1 MIGKIR
7 NQFDKV
13 CPYCGSVVVIYE
25 LNDGSPCR
33 CYDSVLCPTCKKK
46 IHEDYIV
53 GEFDVRLKEVEE
65 TKYKQE

>member
-1 MIGKIR
+1 MIGKVR

-13 CPYCGSVVVIYE
+13 CPYCGSEVIIKE
-25 LNDGSPCR
+25 LNDGSPSR

-53 GEFDVRLKEVEE
+53 GEFDVRLKESEE
-65 TKYKQE
+65 IKYE